1 MQKRDLADL
10 QSFLVVARERS
21 SRRRRRSSAYRNPR

>member
-10 QSFLVVARERS
+10 QSFVVVARERS
-21 SRRRRRSSAYRNPR
+21 FTKAAAKAYRNPR